1 MGGGGMKPLRP
12 HQTAAIAMLR
22 SSLGRGNRRPM
33 VQAPTGF
40 GKTLLAAHI
49 IAGARA
55 KGKRVIFVVPAI
67 SLVDQTVE
75 AFQAVGIREIGVMQ
89 GLHEMTNVSHPV
101 QVASVQTLARRE
113 IPHADIV
120 IVDEAHRWF
129 RFMAGWMARWDAI
142 PFVGLSA
149 TPWTKGL
156 GQHYD
161 DLIIAATTQDLID
174 AGYLSPF
181 RVFAPC
187 VPDLSGVRTQAGDWH
202 EGDLGEAMDK
212 PQLVADITRTWIE
225 RGENRP
231 TLAFAVNRAHARHIQ
246 AGFQEAGIPCGYI
259 DSFTDRA
266 DRNEVARKF
275 NSGALKVVANV
286 GCLTT
291 GIDWD
296 VRCIILARPTKSEIL
311 FTQIIGRGLRT
322 ADGKSDCLILDHSDT
337 HTRLGFV
344 TDIHHAQ
351 LCDGTAKEAK
361 AERDEPLPKACPKCA
376 FMKPPRT
383 SKCPACGFHA
393 VAQSNVE
400 NVAGELKELKA
411 KGKANRNWTSAQ
423 KEYFYGQLR
432 WIAEDRGYR
441 SGWAANQYRA
451 MFGVWPNAYRDAYP
465 VAPNEDTLSWV
476 KSQQIRYSKSRAA

>member
-1 MGGGGMKPLRP
+1 MKPLRP
-12 HQTAAIAMLR
+12 HQTEAIALLR
-22 SSLGRGNRRPM
+22 QSLGRGRTRPM

-55 KGKRVIFVVPAI
+55 KGNRVIFVVPAI
-67 SLVDQTVE
+67 SLVDQTVA
-75 AFQAVGIREIGVMQ
+75 AFREVGIRDIGVMQ
-89 GLHEMTNVSHPV
+89 GAHELTNVSHPV

-113 IPHADIV
+113 IPYADIV

-129 RFMAGWMARWDAI
+129 RFMAGWMARWDAV

-149 TPWTKGL
+149 TPWTRGL

-181 RVFAPC
+181 RVFAPS
-187 VPDLSGVRTQAGDWH
+187 VPDLSGVRTVAGDWH

-212 PQLVADITRTWIE
+212 APLVADITSTWLA

-246 AGFQEAGIPCGYI
+246 EQFHSVGVPCGYI
-259 DSFTDRA
+259 DAYTERQ
-266 DRNEVARKF
+266 DRNEIARQF
-275 NSGALKVVANV
+275 NAGDLKVVANV

-291 GIDWD
+291 GVDWD

-337 HTRLGFV
+337 HARLGFV
-344 TDIHHAQ
+344 TDIQHEE
-351 LCDGTAKEAK
+351 LCDGKATEKTQKKEP
-361 AERDEPLPKACPKCA
+361 PLPKACPQCSY
-376 FMKPPRT
+376 MKPPMV
-383 SKCPACGFHA
+383 SVCPACGFKP
-393 VAQSNVE
+393 VAQSQVE
-400 NVAGELKELKA
+400 TVDGELKEIKA
-411 KGKANRNWTSAQ
+411 KKKANKAWTNSQ
-423 KEYFYGQLR
+423 KRAFY
-432 WIAEDRGYR
+432 AELLGVARARGYR
-441 SGWAANQYRA
+441 EGWAANQYRNQ
-451 MFGVWPNAYRDAYP
+451 FGVWPNAHKGVEPMVASQETLDWVRHVQIAY
-465 VAPNEDTLSWV
+465 AKRS
-476 KSQQIRYSKSRAA
+476 AA